1 MRTSSRTNIMSQVGR
16 SQRYYPTVTERDIA
30 SPTVSNENGNY
41 DSVTLST
48 SPDDTSRFYKDLVGR
63 LSQEVRTTTT
73 TGDIKALRH
82 IEYDVTYSFFS
93 ADVTSVLFGIKVFGV
108 LDGFIGFC
116 FFCQKNRNFT

>member
-16 SQRYYPTVTERDIA
+16 SQRYYPSVAERDIA

-48 SPDDTSRFYKDLVGR
+48 SPDDASRFYRDLVGR

-73 TGDIKALRH
+73 TGDIRALRQQ
-82 IEYDVTYSFFS
+82 VASGTYQSD
-93 ADVTSVLFGIKVFGV
+93 AATIAARMLFLGEG
-108 LDGFIGFC
+108 L
-116 FFCQKNRNFT
+116 

>member
-73 TGDIKALRH
+73 TGDIKALRQQ
-82 IEYDVTYSFFS
+82 VANGTYQPDAASI
-93 ADVTSVLFGIKVFGV
+93 AARMLFLGEDF
-108 LDGFIGFC
+108 
-116 FFCQKNRNFT
+116 